1 MPTFSITGYT
11 KAQQDALLAG
21 KASAPPSGT
30 AQGYVPTVNAEGGVT
45 YAPPAGGDPAKQVAP
60 AFVFT
65 YDDAD
70 DSIYTVG
77 QPIFTAKGVPAT
89 AFVNATTI
97 GTANKCSWAQIEEM
111 NNFYL
116 STGTGYEIQCHE
128 NQHDYFDPTTPAAT
142 TALATSIETGL
153 ATLRSHGVM
162 ADYLAYPGHRIN
174 KRGQELA
181 RRYYLGARCGG
192 APALN
197 DIHTV
202 DLHRWGTGFGDGV
215 KLTKAE
221 NGSGSIEA
229 LIEKIALNGSG
240 YYVSCFHSFVEG
252 RYAAT
257 TSAATIGTAIDMILA
272 AGMRVISFS
281 QANHE
286 MASRGYL
293 TTNAGAIAP

>member
-1 MPTFSITGYT
+1 MNISITGYT
-11 KAQQDALLAG
+11 KAQQDTLLAG
-21 KASAPPSGT
+21 KSDTPPVGT
-30 AQGYVPTVNAEGGVT
+30 GQGYVPTVNAEGGLT
-45 YAPPAGGDPAKQVAP
+45 YAPPAGGDPAKKVAP

-65 YDDAD
+65 YDDGD
-70 DSIYTVG
+70 DSIYTDG
-77 QPIFTAKGVPAT
+77 QPVFLAKGVPAT
-89 AFVNATTI
+89 AFVNASTI
-97 GTANKCSWAQIEEM
+97 GSVGKITWAQAEEM
-111 NNFYL
+111 NNNYL
-116 STGTGYEIQCHE
+116 ANGTGYEIQCHE
-128 NQHDYFDPTTPAAT
+128 NQHDYFDPTTGAAT
-142 TALATSIETGL
+142 VALATSIETGL
-153 ATLRSHGVM
+153 ATFRAHGIM

-202 DLHRWGTGFGDGV
+202 DLHRWGGTGFGDGV

-221 NGSGSIEA
+221 NITKSIEA
-229 LIEKIALNGSG
+229 LIEKIIVNGSG
-240 YYVSCFHSFVEG
+240 YYVSCFHSFVPG

-257 TSAATIGTAIDMILA
+257 TSAATIGTAIDMIQA
-272 AGMRVISFS
+272 AGLRIISFS

>member
-1 MPTFSITGYT
+1 MLTSITGYT
-11 KAQQDALLAG
+11 KSRLDTLLAG
-21 KASAPPSGT
+21 KVDTPSGA
-30 AQGYVPTVNAEGGVT
+30 AQGYVPTVNAEGGIT
-45 YAPPAGGDPAKQVAP
+45 YAPPAGGDPAKRVTP

-65 YDDAD
+65 YDDGD

-77 QPIFTAKGVPAT
+77 QPLFTAKGVPAT
-89 AFVNATTI
+89 AFVNASSI
-97 GTANKCSWAQIEEM
+97 GTTNKCTWAQIEEM
-111 NNFYL
+111 NATYL
-116 STGTGYEIQCHE
+116 STGVGYEIQCHQ
-128 NQHDYFDPTTPAAT
+128 NQHNYFDPTTPTAT
-142 TALATSIETGL
+142 VALATSIETGL

-221 NGSGSIEA
+221 NITKSIEA

-257 TSAATIGTAIDMILA
+257 TSAATIGTAIDMIQA
-272 AGMRVISFS
+272 AGMRIISFS

-293 TTNAGAIAP
+293 TTNAGAVAP